1 MPRTS
6 ISRVQQTPQSASL
19 RRAFTLI
26 ELLSVVAIIGLL
38 AGVTAPPLFDS
49 ITKARVARATGDLRS
64 IAQDLAVID
73 SLPASLAG
81 IGRSDLLDPWGQP
94 YVYLPFPEN
103 GPLPGA
109 ARIDRFAVPINE
121 RFDIYSLGPNG
132 ASAPILTAAASRDD
146 VVAGNDGG
154 FIGLAAKY

>member
-1 MPRTS
+1 MLRTNKPRD
-6 ISRVQQTPQSASL
+6 QQTLQSASL

-38 AGVTAPPLFDS
+38 AGVTAPPLFAS
-49 ITKARVARATGDLRS
+49 ITKARVARASGDLRS
-64 IAQDLAVID
+64 LAQDLAVID
-73 SLPASLAG
+73 SLPGTLAG
-81 IGRSDLLDPWGQP
+81 IGRNDLLDPWGQP
-94 YVYLPFPEN
+94 YVYLPFPEG

-109 ARIDRFAVPINE
+109 ARKDRFSVPINE

-132 ASAPILTAAASRDD
+132 ASAPLLTAAASRDD

>member
-1 MPRTS
+1 MLRTNK
-6 ISRVQQTPQSASL
+6 SRKLQTPQSASL

-38 AGVTAPPLFDS
+38 AGVTAPPLFAA
-49 ITKARVARATGDLRS
+49 ITKARVARASGDLRS
-64 IAQDLAVID
+64 IAQDLSVID

-81 IGRSDLLDPWGQP
+81 IGRNDLVDPWGQP
-94 YVYLPFPEN
+94 YVYLPFPEG

-109 ARIDRFAVPINE
+109 ARKDRFSVPINE

-132 ASAPILTAAASRDD
+132 TSAPLLTAAASRDD